1 MKKVF
6 MRVLIVCAL
15 GAIASTTQAGLSH
28 VDDDDFDALVS
39 QEYEITR
46 DSDTNLDW
54 LDIDAYV
61 NKTWIEVDS
70 LFGSGILAEWRHA
83 TTAEVGVFFTN
94 LGLPTTHYPST
105 SRSYDDGASY
115 VAAVLYTGTIEAYF
129 ASVPFGQTSTL
140 YNGQAGR
147 YDAPR
152 YALHSELF
160 NTFTLSTVRENNDDY
175 RDIDQ
180 GHWIVRTSPSV
191 VVPEPSTFSM
201 LAFGCI
207 AIAGYTRLRRRRK

>member
-1 MKKVF
+1 MKKLF

-94 LGLPTTHYPST
+94 LGLPTTNYPS
-105 SRSYDDGASY
+105 SSSVDDAGASY
-115 VAAVLYTGTIEAYF
+115 VAAVLYTGTIEADGD
-129 ASVPFGQTSTL
+129 SVPFGQTSTL
-140 YNGQAGR
+140 KHFHAGR

-152 YALHSELF
+152 YELSGLAD
-160 NTFTLSTVRENNDDY
+160 NTRSTVWDNYDDY
-175 RDIDQ
+175 SEIDQ